1 MNYVDGFVVPVPE
14 ANLAD
19 YRKLAEMG
27 ESAELGKSAADDART
42 ANERL

>member
-19 YRKLAEMG
+19 YSKLARRAGKIWREHG
-27 ESAELGKSAADDART
+27 EIAR
-42 ANERL
+42 AHV